1 MGHVG
6 PRFITGGEMS
16 TQGGGHCLRVNWAWD
31 KGLQKQVGPQ
41 GLSGLRGLTKVSVS
55 KEAWGG
61 RKCHPGL
68 NPAPSKACYCVW
80 WERDRCTTGP
90 ATWLKCQQSCG
101 SSCIQPTL
109 LRDHCGQWKGREDF
123 PRARGWGK
131 SHPSCW
137 WEGSRCADLSER
149 RFAWN
154 NGLGS
159 ESCAGGRIAAVPSG
173 AYSLGSRWLCI
184 QLHGGSATLLP
195 LSTNPSTPAS
205 HGRAF
210 FNRRKTKNRSCDWT
224 WSCRCFEGPQ
234 RACADTCIGNS
245 HVPFFIMKTDFLS
258 PCFQQSSSRKHN
270 LLLRIW
276 S

>member
-16 TQGGGHCLRVNWAWD
+16 TQGGGHCLRVNRAWD
-31 KGLQKQVGPQ
+31 QGLQKQVGPQ
-41 GLSGLRGLTKVSVS
+41 GLSGLCGLTKVSVS

-90 ATWLKCQQSCG
+90 ATRLKCQQSCG

-149 RFAWN
+149 CFAWN
-154 NGLGS
+154 NGLGW
-159 ESCAGGRIAAVPSG
+159 ESCAGGRIAAVPSR

-184 QLHGGSATLLP
+184 QLRGVQPHSCLYRRTPQHLPPMGGHSLIG
-195 LSTNPSTPAS
+195 
-205 HGRAF
+205 GRP
-210 FNRRKTKNRSCDWT
+210 KK
-224 WSCRCFEGPQ
+224 GPVTGHEVVGALKALRGPVQ
-234 RACADTCIGNS
+234 IRALEIHTF
-245 HVPFFIMKTDFLS
+245 P
-258 PCFQQSSSRKHN
+258 SSSWKQTFC
-270 LLLRIW
+270 LLVSSRAHPGNII
-276 S
+276 SF